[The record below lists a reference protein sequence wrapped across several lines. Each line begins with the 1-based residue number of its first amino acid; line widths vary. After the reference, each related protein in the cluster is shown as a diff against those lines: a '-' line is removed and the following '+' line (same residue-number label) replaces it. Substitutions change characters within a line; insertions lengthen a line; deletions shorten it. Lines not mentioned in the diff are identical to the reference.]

1 MRLLKIIAA
10 EVMIDGGGFQAL
22 EWNSLSEDI
31 RFEFSGDE
39 DHG

>member
-1 MRLLKIIAA
+1 MLKIIAA
-10 EVMIDGGGFQAL
+10 EVMIDCEGFL
-22 EWNSLSEDI
+22 VVEWNGLGEGI